1 MNLLHP
7 HVTGAVRPHGVGLP
21 RHEEGGGKVEVTPW
35 PEVTAGP
42 NVTSVSRGDS
52 LGWSRLPRPQRTSS
66 ILCVLWRPRCSVGA
80 AGTGDGRRS
89 RARRA
94 GGGCRAVRGAG
105 APLPRPLC
113 AICGSDAGLARRG
126 RGCVFLCLRAA
137 SQFST
142 LSLHDALPI

>member
-42 NVTSVSRGDS
+42 CVTAVSQGDS

-66 ILCVLWRPRCSVGA
+66 LLCVLWRPRCSVGA
-80 AGTGDGRRS
+80 AGTGDGRASGGRP
-89 RARRA
+89 
-94 GGGCRAVRGAG
+94 GGGGGGA
-105 APLPRPLC
+105 APAP
-113 AICGSDAGLARRG
+113 
-126 RGCVFLCLRAA
+126 RAA
-137 SQFST
+137 LT
-142 LSLHDALPI
+142 RRLTR